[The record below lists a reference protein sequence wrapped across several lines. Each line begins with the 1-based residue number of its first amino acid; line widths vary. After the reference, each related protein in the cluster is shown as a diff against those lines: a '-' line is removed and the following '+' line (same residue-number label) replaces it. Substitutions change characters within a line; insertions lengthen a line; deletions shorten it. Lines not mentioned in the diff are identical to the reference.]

1 MSNTISSKINLNDYR
16 IPGSRIFFG
25 KKKGEEARIAS
36 KIDEKIKSGAEIII
50 QIPDDILSV
59 NPSFL
64 EEFLMNAV
72 RALPKDEFFKKIHFE
87 NNSFYNIDKDLKE
100 AIDRIIREDTTLAH

>member
-1 MSNTISSKINLNDYR
+1 MSSTISSKINLNDYR

-25 KKKGEEARIAS
+25 RKKGEEVRIAS
-36 KIDEKIKSGAEIII
+36 KIDEKIKSNDEIII

-64 EEFLMNAV
+64 EEFLRNAV

-87 NNSFYNIDKDLKE
+87 NNSYYKIDKDLE
-100 AIDRIIREDTTLAH
+100 EVIDRITREDTVLAH